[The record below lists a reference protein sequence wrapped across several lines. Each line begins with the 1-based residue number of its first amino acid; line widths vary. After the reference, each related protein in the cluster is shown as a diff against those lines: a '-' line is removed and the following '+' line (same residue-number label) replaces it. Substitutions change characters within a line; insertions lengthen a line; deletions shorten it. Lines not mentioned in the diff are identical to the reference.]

1 MQGQKKALQSENKT
15 RQSLRQDKDKILVL
29 KYIISQVE
37 KGTGYTLSE
46 LKKQYKE
53 EYLFYIGLKHVTTT
67 KKAYCKAMDIP
78 VEAGCRYKRKLEKN
92 GYLVQSIN
100 KVICPYTKHFAH
112 KISTN
117 PNEFAELTKTNQL
130 TLF

>member
-1 MQGQKKALQSENKT
+1 MNTQSK
-15 RQSLRQDKDKILVL
+15 QSLNNSFGREQGKDKELVIQS
-29 KYIISQVE
+29 IINQVE
-37 KGTGYTLSE
+37 KGTGLTLLE
-46 LKKQYKE
+46 LKQQYKE

-67 KKAYCKAMDIP
+67 KKVFCKALDIP

-92 GYLVQSIN
+92 GHLVQSIN
-100 KVICPYTKHFAH
+100 KVVCPYTKDYAH

-117 PNEFAELTKTNQL
+117 PNEFAELLKTNQL